1 MRCQQCTCARRAALL
16 ATASL
21 FLFTVAVVAMFP
33 DWLADV
39 RHPFRGHL
47 TDVERTLLWQTA
59 GAVTAAL
66 ERANITYLMY
76 VKSSKVNGV

>member
-1 MRCQQCTCARRAALL
+1 
-16 ATASL
+16 
-21 FLFTVAVVAMFP
+21 MFP

-59 GAVTAAL
+59 SAVTAAL

-76 VKSSKVNGV
+76 VK